1 MDIYVWKVGR
11 RDFGRF
17 HILRID
23 LTVVHAPYF
32 EANVSTLASKLIRR
46 FTEEPKVT
54 SSLFLHFVLKKN
66 MFTKE

>member
-1 MDIYVWKVGR
+1 MLSSHGREYNSIMENIKLEARPWIYVWKVGR

-17 HILRID
+17 HIIRID

-46 FTEEPKVT
+46 ST
-54 SSLFLHFVLKKN
+54 
-66 MFTKE
+66 